1 MYYFFNLIKIA
12 IPNKISKI
20 PTTIKQ
26 ILKIFVNSKSKSEVV
41 TVEESVEEVVPLEDV
56 FVEFELLRFISTAAK
71 AEVQLDINIKAITK
85 TKTNLT
91 NFDICKYLL

>member
-1 MYYFFNLIKIA
+1 MYYLFNLIKIA

-41 TVEESVEEVVPLEDV
+41 TVEESVEVVPLEDV

>member
-1 MYYFFNLIKIA
+1 MYYLFNLIKIA
-12 IPNKISKI
+12 IPNKISKT

-41 TVEESVEEVVPLEDV
+41 TVEESVEEVLPLEDV

-85 TKTNLT
+85 TTNNLT